1 MIAEHHSLNGSHRLK
16 TSNTL
21 GILDCAEEKERRCEM
36 SVYREEHTLTKDDKF
51 TFEDS
56 QILNKLRES
65 DRLTEREKLAVQR
78 LYRTYQ
84 YMVD

>member
-1 MIAEHHSLNGSHRLK
+1 
-16 TSNTL
+16 
-21 GILDCAEEKERRCEM
+21 M
-36 SVYREEHTLTKDDKF
+36 SVYREEKPLTKDDRF

-78 LYRTYQ
+78 LYRSIWVCGMTNW
-84 YMVD
+84 M

>member
-1 MIAEHHSLNGSHRLK
+1 
-16 TSNTL
+16 
-21 GILDCAEEKERRCEM
+21 M
-36 SVYREEHTLTKDDKF
+36 SEYREEKPLMDDDRF

-56 QILNKLRES
+56 MVLKELRKSNK
-65 DRLTEREKLAVQR
+65 LTEREKLALQR

>member
-1 MIAEHHSLNGSHRLK
+1 MNSWKVVS
-16 TSNTL
+16 
-21 GILDCAEEKERRCEM
+21 KEV
-36 SVYREEHTLTKDDKF
+36 SVYREEKPLAGDDRF

-56 QILNKLRES
+56 QILKKLRES

>member
-1 MIAEHHSLNGSHRLK
+1 MLSR
-16 TSNTL
+16 
-21 GILDCAEEKERRCEM
+21 
-36 SVYREEHTLTKDDKF
+36 YREDKPLMDEDKF

-56 QILNKLRES
+56 QILESLRES
-65 DRLTEREKLAVQR
+65 DKLTEREKLAVQR